1 MKNYCVYI
9 LTNKANSVLYI
20 GVTNDIKRRVFEHKE
35 GVNDGFTAKYKVDKL
50 VYCEFVSSIESAIER
65 EKQLK
70 KWNREKKIKL
80 IEEQN
85 PCWKD
90 LYYAEYQ

>member
-9 LTNKANSVLYI
+9 LTNKTNTVLYV
-20 GVTNDIKRRVFEHKE
+20 GVTNDIKRRIFEHKE
-35 GVNDGFTAKYKVDKL
+35 NVNDGFTAKYNVNKL
-50 VYCEFVSSIESAIER
+50 VYCEFTSNIESAIER

-85 PCWKD
+85 PEWKD
-90 LYYAEYQ
+90 LVEQEYL